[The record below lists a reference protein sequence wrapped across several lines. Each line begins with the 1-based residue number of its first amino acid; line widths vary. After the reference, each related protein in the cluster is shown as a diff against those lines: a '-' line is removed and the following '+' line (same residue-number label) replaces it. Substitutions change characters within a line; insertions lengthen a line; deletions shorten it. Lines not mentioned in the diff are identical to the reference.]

1 MNRVWNV
8 LQNTRAK
15 VVFYGS
21 EDTLKAIKKL
31 FAKRAGEISYVNF
44 SDWDDFLIVF
54 RDVKADDSMWVIF
67 SRKEGYSY
75 DPVMPRIPGYLNKYF
90 QSNSFIL
97 SYPIQ
102 ASMDEGT
109 RYLT

>member
-1 MNRVWNV
+1 MERVAEHRSQSGI
-8 LQNTRAK
+8 LRLGRHAESDKK
-15 VVFYGS
+15 V
-21 EDTLKAIKKL
+21 
-31 FAKRAGEISYVNF
+31 FAKRAGEISYTNF

-54 RDVKADDSMWVIF
+54 RDVKADDCMWVIF
-67 SRKEGYSY
+67 SRKEGLSY

-90 QSNSFIL
+90 QGNSFVL

-102 ASMDEGT
+102 ASMDEST